1 MQAMTAKR
9 QYNLQSWSSI
19 IRECKNSGIYVK
31 DWCAEHDVNVQ
42 QFYYWQ
48 RQIREELSSSLESE
62 SSDSVNFVRLDDN
75 YPKGS
80 NSYSTKP
87 DMALNMGNIQLEIN
101 NTASPKLIA
110 DILQVLAHA

>member
-9 QYNLQSWSSI
+9 QYNLQTWSSI
-19 IRECKNSGIYVK
+19 IRECKSSGMYVK
-31 DWCAEHDVNVQ
+31 DWCLEHDVNVQ

-48 RQIREELSSSLESE
+48 RQIREALGSSLESE
-62 SSDSVNFVRLDDN
+62 NSDSVNFVRLDTN
-75 YPKGS
+75 NHNTNTP
-80 NSYSTKP
+80 YSKP

-110 DILQVLAHA
+110 DVLRVLTHA